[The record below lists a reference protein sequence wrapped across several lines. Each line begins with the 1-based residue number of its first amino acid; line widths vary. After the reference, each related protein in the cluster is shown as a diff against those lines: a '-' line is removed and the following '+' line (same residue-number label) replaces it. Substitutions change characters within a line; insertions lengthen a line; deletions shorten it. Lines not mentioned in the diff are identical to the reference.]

1 MSDEMVTPTPDSPAG
16 ATDSGL
22 RDAFS
27 NFLQGDAA
35 PEATASG
42 ALNAD
47 TSTENVD
54 NDSMLEKLLGDQPG
68 AVPYERF
75 REVNERAKQAE
86 QTTGE
91 LEAWRGVIDEFKQL
105 GFNSAADIQQALLQ
119 QQQESEEA
127 EIAQRYQRLQ
137 EADILDPQ
145 SAYAQQEAEITKLR
159 YERQMGQMQQYM
171 LQQEMS
177 QAMQQY
183 KYASRAPEFV
193 ESLVQQG
200 MAPTQAAEFVHNQ
213 VKALAQQLVPELTG
227 RLQNQAPTPMGG
239 GQSAGKLPQ
248 APRSSGAMSSISQ
261 LLGITR
267 NPNNL
272 QVKNNGSRF

>member
-1 MSDEMVTPTPDSPAG
+1 MSDEMVMPTPDSPAG

-22 RDAFS
+22 RDAFA
-27 NFLQGDAA
+27 NFIQGDAA
-35 PEATASG
+35 PELSADR

-47 TSTENVD
+47 SSTQEVD
-54 NDSMLEKLLGDQPG
+54 NDSMLDRILGDQPG

-91 LEAWRGVIDEFKQL
+91 LEQWRGVIDEFKQL
-105 GFNSAADIQQALLQ
+105 GFNSASDIQQALLQ
-119 QQQESEEA
+119 QQQQAEEA
-127 EIAQRYQRLQ
+127 EIIDRYQRLQ
-137 EADILDPQ
+137 DADVIDPQ

-159 YERQMGQMQQYM
+159 YERQMGQVQHYM
-171 LQQEMS
+171 LQQQTE

-183 KYASRAPEFV
+183 KYASRAPELV
-193 ESLVQQG
+193 SSLIQQG
-200 MAPTQAAEFVHNQ
+200 LAPSEAAQFVHNQ
-213 VKALAQQLVPELTG
+213 VRALAQQLVPELTG
-227 RLQNQAPTPMGG
+227 RLQSQAPTPMGG
-239 GQSAGKLPQ
+239 GQSTGRAPQ

-272 QVKNNGSRF
+272 

>member
-239 GQSAGKLPQ
+239 GQSAGKSPQ
-248 APRSSGAMSSISQ
+248 APRSNGAMSSISQ

-272 QVKNNGSRF
+272 

>member
-1 MSDEMVTPTPDSPAG
+1 MSDEMVMPTPDSPAG

-22 RDAFS
+22 RDAFA
-27 NFLQGDAA
+27 NFIQGDAA
-35 PEATASG
+35 PELSADR

-47 TSTENVD
+47 SSTQEVD
-54 NDSMLEKLLGDQPG
+54 NDSMLDRILGDQPG

-91 LEAWRGVIDEFKQL
+91 LEQWRGVIDEFKQL
-105 GFNSAADIQQALLQ
+105 GFNSASDIQQALLQ
-119 QQQESEEA
+119 QQQQAEEA
-127 EIAQRYQRLQ
+127 EIIDRYQRLQ
-137 EADILDPQ
+137 DADVIDPQ

-159 YERQMGQMQQYM
+159 YERQMGQVQHYM
-171 LQQEMS
+171 LQQQTE

-183 KYASRAPEFV
+183 KYASRAPELV
-193 ESLVQQG
+193 SSLIQQG
-200 MAPTQAAEFVHNQ
+200 LAPSEAAQFVHNQ
-213 VKALAQQLVPELTG
+213 VRALAQQLVPELTG
-227 RLQNQAPTPMGG
+227 RLQSQAPTPMGG
-239 GQSAGKLPQ
+239 GQSAGRAPQ
-248 APRSSGAMSSISQ
+248 APRSMGAMSSISQ

-272 QVKNNGSRF
+272 

>member
-1 MSDEMVTPTPDSPAG
+1 MSDEMVMPTPDSPAG

-22 RDAFS
+22 RDAFA
-27 NFLQGDAA
+27 NFIQGDAV
-35 PEATASG
+35 PESTADG

-47 TSTENVD
+47 ISAQEVD
-54 NDSMLEKLLGDQPG
+54 SDSILERILGEQPG

-91 LEAWRGVIDEFKQL
+91 LEQWRGVIDEFKQL

-119 QQQESEEA
+119 QQQQAEEA
-127 EIAQRYQRLQ
+127 EIMQRYQRLQ
-137 EADILDPQ
+137 DAEVLDPQ
-145 SAYAQQEAEITKLR
+145 SAYAQQEAELTKLR
-159 YERQMGQMQQYM
+159 YERQMGQVQQYM
-171 LQQEMS
+171 LQQQTE

-183 KYASRAPEFV
+183 KYASRAPG
-193 ESLVQQG
+193 LVQELIQQG
-200 MAPTQAAEFVHNQ
+200 LAPNQAAEFVHNQ
-213 VKALAQQLVPELTG
+213 VRALAQQLVPELTG
-227 RLQNQAPTPMGG
+227 RLQSQVPTPMGG
-239 GQSAGKLPQ
+239 GQSAGRAPQ
-248 APRSSGAMSSISQ
+248 APRQGTMSTISQ

-272 QVKNNGSRF
+272 

>member
-22 RDAFS
+22 RDAFA
-27 NFLQGDAA
+27 NFVQGDAV
-35 PEATASG
+35 PELSADR

-47 TSTENVD
+47 SSTQDVD
-54 NDSMLEKLLGDQPG
+54 NESMLDRILGDQPG

-91 LEAWRGVIDEFKQL
+91 LEQWRGVIDEFKQL
-105 GFNSAADIQQALLQ
+105 GFNSSHDIQQALLQ
-119 QQQESEEA
+119 QQQQSEEA
-127 EIAQRYQRLQ
+127 EIVDRYQRLQ
-137 EADILDPQ
+137 DADVIDPQ

-159 YERQMGQMQQYM
+159 YERQMGQVQQYM
-171 LQQEMS
+171 LQQQTE

-183 KYASRAPEFV
+183 KYASRAPELV
-193 ESLVQQG
+193 TSLIQQG
-200 MAPTQAAEFVHNQ
+200 LAPNEAAQFVHNQ
-213 VKALAQQLVPELTG
+213 VRALAQQLVPELTG

-239 GQSAGKLPQ
+239 GQSAGKSPQ
-248 APRSSGAMSSISQ
+248 APRSNGAMSSISQ

-272 QVKNNGSRF
+272 

>member
-1 MSDEMVTPTPDSPAG
+1 MSDEMVMPTPDSPAG

-22 RDAFS
+22 RDAFA
-27 NFLQGDAA
+27 NFLQGDAV
-35 PEATASG
+35 PEATADR

-47 TSTENVD
+47 TTVAGVD
-54 NDSMLEKLLGDQPG
+54 NDSLLDSILGDQPG

-105 GFNSAADIQQALLQ
+105 GFNSAADIQQALYQ
-119 QQQESEEA
+119 QQQEAEEQ
-127 EIAQRYQRLQ
+127 EIVQRYQRLQ
-137 EADILDPQ
+137 DADVLDPQ
-145 SAYAQQEAEITKLR
+145 SAYAQQEAEIMKLR
-159 YERQMGQMQQYM
+159 YERQMGQVQQYM
-171 LQQEMS
+171 LQQEMD

-183 KYASRAPEFV
+183 KYASKAPE
-193 ESLVQQG
+193 LVQQLIQQG
-200 MAPTQAAEFVHNQ
+200 LAPNTAAEFVHNQ
-213 VKALAQQLVPELTG
+213 VRSLAQQLVPELTG
-227 RLQNQAPTPMGG
+227 RLQSQAPTPMGG
-239 GQSAGKLPQ
+239 GQSAGRTPQ
-248 APRSSGAMSSISQ
+248 APRQGSMSTLSQ

-272 QVKNNGSRF
+272 